1 MESLESNNSHGGEI
15 RLDCNATTVHS
26 ESSKSL
32 LKAEDSRQNESEV
45 KIMKLGNIL
54 SVMNESK
61 NMYVWDDGEVI
72 ASYDSRNSIPFEL
85 NNREVEMVDC
95 ENNEFHIYLECE

>member
-1 MESLESNNSHGGEI
+1 MVRVPSLF
-15 RLDCNATTVHS
+15 
-26 ESSKSL
+26 
-32 LKAEDSRQNESEV
+32 KAEDSRQNESEV

-61 NMYVWDDGEVI
+61 NMYIWDDGEVI

-85 NNREVEMVDC
+85 NDREVEMVDC

>member
-1 MESLESNNSHGGEI
+1 
-15 RLDCNATTVHS
+15 
-26 ESSKSL
+26 
-32 LKAEDSRQNESEV
+32 
-45 KIMKLGNIL
+45 MKLGNIL

-61 NMYVWDDGEVI
+61 NMYIWDDGEII

-85 NNREVEMVDC
+85 NDRQVDC

>member
-1 MESLESNNSHGGEI
+1 MKRLQPIQYLELNNSHGGEI
-15 RLDCNATTVHS
+15 RQAVMQRTAD
-26 ESSKSL
+26 
-32 LKAEDSRQNESEV
+32 RNESEV

-54 SVMNESK
+54 SVMNENK
-61 NMYVWDDGEVI
+61 NMYIWDDGEII

-85 NNREVEMVDC
+85 NDRLVEMVDC